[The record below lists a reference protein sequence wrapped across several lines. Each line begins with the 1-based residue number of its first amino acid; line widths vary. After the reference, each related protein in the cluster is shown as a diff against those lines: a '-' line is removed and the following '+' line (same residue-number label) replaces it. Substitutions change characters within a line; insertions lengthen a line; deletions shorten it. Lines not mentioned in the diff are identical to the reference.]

1 MLNQIERNLFL
12 VDSEI
17 KKTAK
22 LYNIDFTKINL
33 IAVSKKVTSDKI
45 IQAINANCKIFG
57 ENYVNEALEKWPKI
71 KAQYPEVKLHFIGHL
86 QSNKTDIAVGLF
98 DCIQTLD
105 NEKLAKSLQKSI
117 LKMKKNID
125 IFIQV
130 NIGQE
135 SQKSGVDIASIK
147 DFIDF
152 SKNEC
157 NLNVSGLMCIPPVN
171 ESPVMYFALMK
182 KIAQENNIKNLS
194 MGMSSDYSD
203 AIALGTN
210 FIRLGTA
217 IFGERK

>member
-12 VDSEI
+12 VNSEI
-17 KKTAK
+17 KKAAK
-22 LYNIDFTKINL
+22 IYNVDFTKINL
-33 IAVSKKVTSDKI
+33 VAVSKKVTSDKI

-57 ENYVNEALEKWPKI
+57 ENYVNEAFEKWPSI
-71 KAQYPEVKLHFIGHL
+71 KAQYPDIKLHFIGHL
-86 QSNKTDIAVGLF
+86 QSNKTDAAVELF
-98 DCIQTLD
+98 DCIETLD

-117 LKMKKNID
+117 LKINKNID

-135 SQKSGVDIASIK
+135 LQKSGVDIANIK

-152 SKNEC
+152 CKHDC
-157 NLNVSGLMCIPPVN
+157 ALNVSGLMCIPPVD

-194 MGMSSDYSD
+194 MGMSSDYVE

-217 IFGERK
+217 IFGERR

>member
-12 VDSEI
+12 VNSEI

-22 LYNIDFTKINL
+22 LYNVDSTKINL
-33 IAVSKKVTSDKI
+33 IAVSKKVASERI

-57 ENYVNEALEKWPKI
+57 ENYVNEAFEKWPEI

-86 QSNKTDIAVGLF
+86 QSNKTDAVVGLF

-105 NEKLAKSLQKSI
+105 NEKLAKCLQKSI
-117 LKMKKNID
+117 LKINKNID

-152 SKNEC
+152 SKYEC
-157 NLNVSGLMCIPPVN
+157 GLNVSGLMCIPPVN

-194 MGMSSDYSD
+194 MGMSSDYD
-203 AIALGTN
+203 EAIALGAN